1 MEGKENMS
9 VTSLSRL
16 FIDHETRI
24 TKNETALVQSFCY
37 IYNSIHEMNEK
48 FAYLTNYIESLNL
61 KPKEEIKS
69 ESIQK
74 IEENDKNEEIIEDEE
89 FIDEEIIEEPVVIKP
104 FKRKRPFFYFITKH
118 FKYKKLL
125 KEKKKIEDKIDI
137 INEYKRQEQMR
148 IQKQQEELAEL
159 AKKQQEEEKKSQYN
173 NMLKEVGNILKRGK

>member
-37 IYNSIHEMNEK
+37 IYNSINEMNEK
-48 FAYLTNYIESLNL
+48 FTYLTNYIESLNL

-74 IEENDKNEEIIEDEE
+74 IEENDKNEEIIE
-89 FIDEEIIEEPVVIKP
+89 EPVVIKP
-104 FKRKRPFFYFITKH
+104 FKIKRPFFYFITKH